1 MQDTY
6 KKVRRVLQE
15 LFTVCI
21 GLHKLSTF
29 YELAK
34 ADLRTKELLRI
45 QIGFTTFSHV
55 GGMEQWQQELALL
68 IML

>member
-1 MQDTY
+1 M
-6 KKVRRVLQE
+6 
-15 LFTVCI
+15 VCI

-34 ADLRTKELLRI
+34 ADLRTTELLRI

-68 IML
+68 IVL

>member
-6 KKVRRVLQE
+6 RKSVESYRNYLM
-15 LFTVCI
+15 VCI

-34 ADLRTKELLRI
+34 ADLRTTELLRI

-68 IML
+68 IVL